1 MVVSA
6 AIAAGT
12 AIGTAVSAVGTGLVA
27 IGSAATGGAAGGI
40 TAGVIGAGVVAGS
53 AATLASAV
61 GAFNPDIQ
69 QPQVT
74 PAAVIVDQQQE
85 LQRRAAGIGKAGRAG
100 TVLTSGRGLA
110 DDTLVASRPRLLGE
124 STGSPAR

>member
-1 MVVSA
+1 MVVSTL
-6 AIAAGT
+6 IG
-12 AIGTAVSAVGTGLVA
+12 IGTAAG
-27 IGSAATGGAAGGI
+27 IGGGGAAAGI
-40 TAGVIGAGVVAGS
+40 AGGVIVAAS
-53 AATLASAV
+53 AASFATTIASSV
-61 GAFNPDIQ
+61 GAFDPNIPK
-69 QPQVT
+69 PQVT

-124 STGSPAR
+124 STGRPAR